1 VRRDLF
7 VDEVQDLFVLAA
19 ASASMR
25 APRLT
30 CAGPVLNDDPHDKN
44 VLMRAD
50 PHPAFQRE
58 QTAARSKIC
67 RQRTPCPSSRMLWQL
82 LVRNSLKPWRG
93 LAGTGPRSHPNATR
107 ATMLRPCSRPLLPV
121 PNPADPVDYC
131 CLPQPS
137 HRPERPSTPC
147 PCTGPSLLCSGTK
160 PRRGRSFN
168 AEPFRPALAA
178 SRAHELTM

>member
-1 VRRDLF
+1 MRRDLF

-160 PRRGRSFN
+160 PRRAVVQR
-168 AEPFRPALAA
+168 RALPPCACCFT
-178 SRAHELTM
+178 SP